1 MSSLSTP
8 VFNVSWHQK
17 NLLENPFKII
27 RTLLTKIS
35 PEYSLEELMQTL
47 KLQQFGHLMQ
57 RTDLP
62 KTTLMLGRTKGG
74 RKKETTENDTV
85 R

>member
-1 MSSLSTP
+1 MVSLPTP
-8 VFNVSWHQK
+8 VFDLSWHQK
-17 NLLENPFKII
+17 NLLESPFTIM

-47 KLQQFGHLMQ
+47 KLQYFAHLMQ
-57 RTDLP
+57 RTELLETP
-62 KTTLMLGRTKGG
+62 LMLGRTKEG
-74 RKKETTENDTV
+74 RRKETTENEMV

>member
-1 MSSLSTP
+1 MLSPPIPT
-8 VFNVSWHQK
+8 FNLSWHQK
-17 NLLENPFKII
+17 NLLESPFTVM

-47 KLQQFGHLMQ
+47 KLQYLTNLMQ
-57 RTDLP
+57 RTDLLE
-62 KTTLMLGRTKGG
+62 TTLMLERTKG
-74 RKKETTENDTV
+74 RRRKETTENEMV